1 MRRLTAPFML
11 LRAVLG
17 AMRLLHR
24 LKPRCVLSFGGF
36 AAGPGGL
43 AAWLLRRPLLLHE
56 SNRAPGLTNRLLA
69 RFARRRLVG
78 MPGTFTRE
86 ELVGKPES
94 GILASGA
101 IVSLMDTCSGAAVW
115 MAMGRF
121 QPIVTID
128 LRLDYYRPALKGE
141 TVIARCHCDKL
152 TRQIAF
158 VSGVAHTGDP
168 ERPVARATGSFM
180 LNP

>member
-1 MRRLTAPFML
+1 M
-11 LRAVLG
+11 
-17 AMRLLHR
+17 
-24 LKPRCVLSFGGF
+24 KEGF
-36 AAGPGGL
+36 DPAQFF
-43 AAWLLRRPLLLHE
+43 E
-56 SNRAPGLTNRLLA
+56 LA
-69 RFARRRLVG
+69 RKVG
-78 MPGTFTRE
+78 HGQALGLKFRGVDGDAIELELPWRE
-86 ELVGKPES
+86 ELVGMPES

-101 IVSLMDTCSGAAVW
+101 IISLMDTCSGASVW

-152 TRQIAF
+152 TRQIGF
-158 VSGVAHTGDP
+158 VSGIAHTGDP

>member
-1 MRRLTAPFML
+1 MSEKLSPETAAAL
-11 LRAVLG
+11 AD
-17 AMRLLHR
+17 
-24 LKPRCVLSFGGF
+24 GF
-36 AAGPGGL
+36 DPKL
-43 AAWLLRRPLLLHE
+43 FFD
-56 SNRAPGLTNRLLA
+56 LA
-69 RFARRRLVG
+69 RRVG
-78 MPGTFTRE
+78 HGQALGLRFRGTEGKHIELELPWRE

-101 IVSLMDTCSGAAVW
+101 IISLMDTCSGASVW
-115 MAMGRF
+115 MALGRF

-152 TRQIAF
+152 TRQIGF
-158 VSGVAHTGDP
+158 VSGIAHTGDP
-168 ERPVARATGSFM
+168 DRPVARATGSFM